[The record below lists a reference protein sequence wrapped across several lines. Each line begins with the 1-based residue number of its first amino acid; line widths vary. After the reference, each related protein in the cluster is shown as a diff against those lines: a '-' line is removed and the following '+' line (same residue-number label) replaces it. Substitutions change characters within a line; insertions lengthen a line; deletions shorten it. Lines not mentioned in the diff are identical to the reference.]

1 MVSSQPMPNVPTP
14 PPPINQ
20 TANPPS
26 HLPSDAVL
34 QTRNKLLEAC
44 ALASAVADEL
54 GALPADSVSE
64 PLQALMN
71 VCERTCQESFDTFE
85 TLTAEA
91 APTSA

>member
-1 MVSSQPMPNVPTP
+1 MPNVPTP

-20 TANPPS
+20 TAN
-26 HLPSDAVL
+26 LPSDAVL

-71 VCERTCQESFDTFE
+71 VCERTCREAFDAYE
-85 TLTAEA
+85 ALTAEA
-91 APTSA
+91 APTAP